1 MQKRNL
7 LVLAPLLSLSL
18 LIAQNG
24 NGAREILDK
33 TYAGYRASDGI
44 RLSFTTSTLNEDGK
58 AMDAQQGEAH
68 IKGDK
73 FKLEMEAMEVWF
85 DGKTQWVFIKE
96 VNEVNI
102 SQPTEQ
108 EIASIS
114 PIALLG
120 MYKNGYSLEKPIE
133 TTVNGKNAYRIEM
146 VPGTGSNRDF
156 KSLSVAI
163 DRATHTLVQAILTFS
178 NDLRTQID
186 ITKYNANY
194 HYPDSEFTFNPIDYP
209 GVEIVD
215 LR

>member
-1 MQKRNL
+1 
-7 LVLAPLLSLSL
+7 
-18 LIAQNG
+18 
-24 NGAREILDK
+24 
-33 TYAGYRASDGI
+33 
-44 RLSFTTSTLNEDGK
+44 
-58 AMDAQQGEAH
+58 MDAQQGEAH

-120 MYKNGYSLEKPIE
+120 MYKNGYSLEKLIE